1 MAAALARERIL
12 LIGDDDRQVQAALSQ
27 AVPTAEVTQVA
38 AVFDG
43 LAELSGGGFS
53 TVLAAAEPIER
64 RPEAAVRAIREF
76 LPNGRLLL
84 FGHPT
89 LEPLSRKMLDF
100 GVDDYVVTPAT
111 PDELQ
116 QMFGLAPARGQ
127 LKLAA
132 DTAEHA
138 GAAPAEPAAAVPPT
152 GDSSRMGVG
161 ALLTLPLAEIL
172 LESLHEAPRAALATA
187 VAAIDARVS
196 PAVRLSQAGPDAPP
210 PEVPEG
216 FSLLSHSVWVDRAEK
231 AVLHLLIPRHDDH
244 ATARHFLAQLAMLCG
259 RLTGLQER
267 HAGLE
272 QLAITDELTGLY
284 NSRFFKHYLERMCA
298 QSRQKRFLVTLLLFD
313 IDNFKKYNDEYG
325 HAVGDEILRQTAALM
340 KRCCRPHDRVFRIA
354 GDEFAVVFCETEPPR
369 QPLPSTAPGEGVAAS
384 AAGAAS
390 RVPESIVP
398 ILERFR
404 RSIASPEFAMLGRS
418 GRGILTISGG
428 LAVFPFDA
436 ATPSELLEAADR
448 ALMFGAKRSGKNSIY
463 LVGGENG
470 GS

>member
-1 MAAALARERIL
+1 MPAALARERIL
-12 LIGDDDRQVQAALSQ
+12 LIGDGDRQVYAALRQ
-27 AVPTAEVTQVA
+27 ALPLVDVTPVEG
-38 AVFDG
+38 VFDG
-43 LAELSGGGFS
+43 LAELAGGGFS
-53 TVLAAAEPIER
+53 TVMTAAEPIER
-64 RPEAAVRAIREF
+64 RPEAAIRAIREF
-76 LPNGRLLL
+76 LPAGRLLL

-89 LEPLSRKMLDF
+89 LEPLSRKMLEF

-111 PDELQ
+111 PRELQ
-116 QMFGLAPARGQ
+116 QMFGIGPAPRPALALGSDASDEAPCPPEA
-127 LKLAA
+127 KPVESPT
-132 DTAEHA
+132 TAPS
-138 GAAPAEPAAAVPPT
+138 GATVA
-152 GDSSRMGVG
+152 
-161 ALLTLPLAEIL
+161 ALLNLPLAEIL
-172 LESLHEAPRAALATA
+172 LESLHEAPRSAFATA
-187 VAAIDARVS
+187 VSAIDARLS
-196 PAVRLSQAGPDAPP
+196 PALRLSQSAPDAPAPSP
-210 PEVPEG
+210 PEG
-216 FSLLSHSVWVDRAEK
+216 YTLLSHSVWLDRSER

-298 QSRQKRFLVTLLLFD
+298 ESRRKRFPVTLLLFD

-369 QPLPSTAPGEGVAAS
+369 QPLAGTPGVGAASTPAPGG
-384 AAGAAS
+384 AS

-404 RSIASPEFAMLGRS
+404 RSIANPEFAMLGRS
-418 GRGILTISGG
+418 GKGILTISGG

-436 ATPSELLEAADR
+436 ATPGELLEAADR

-463 LVGGENG
+463 LVGGESG
-470 GS
+470 A